1 MHLTSKNYDIK
12 LYLEPVEGTIAA
24 KDMPIWKAKASSSHP
39 SGIEYTK
46 INYVTK
52 VLFNH
57 LEKCL
62 FLNMKLMTCR
72 LMKHQVESC
81 IKIFKTWVPFL
92 YQSMDT
98 TIPYL

>member
-39 SGIEYTK
+39 SGIEYSK

-52 VLFNH
+52 VLFI
-57 LEKCL
+57 LTVKCL
-62 FLNMKLMTCR
+62 FLNMTLMTCR

-81 IKIFKTWVPFL
+81 IKILKIWVLSL
-92 YQSMDT
+92 YQSMNT
-98 TIPYL
+98 TILYS